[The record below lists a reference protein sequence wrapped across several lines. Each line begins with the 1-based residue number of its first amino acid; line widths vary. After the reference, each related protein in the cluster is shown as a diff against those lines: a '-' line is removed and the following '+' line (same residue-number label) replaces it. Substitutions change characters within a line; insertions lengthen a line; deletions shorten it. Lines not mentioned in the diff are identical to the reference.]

1 MSAPERYDPGD
12 RPSDRLR
19 LEHEARYAFAAQLA
33 EERDLLDVG
42 CGAGIGARTCIEA
55 GAKSATLLDADEAA
69 CNLARDT
76 LHGLK
81 KVEIRHGAAQALPWR
96 KPRFDLVLFLEII
109 EHLEDPRAALE
120 SLARVLRPRG
130 VVVLSTPAIN
140 DPGNRHHLR
149 CYETAEQLKDE
160 LRAVFAHVRIFS
172 QQALCGSAID
182 AGKTY
187 PRGQVLPTHWVAL
200 AGNDKLP
207 SVKSAASWHELDTY
221 EAATLRRLES
231 DIAHL
236 ERERDA
242 LKGELSA
249 MRRSLRWRIT
259 GRLARLLGLPE

>member
-1 MSAPERYDPGD
+1 MSAPERYDPGG

-33 EERDLLDVG
+33 AGRDLLDVG
-42 CGAGIGARTCIEA
+42 CGAGLGGLACMEA
-55 GAKSATLLDADEAA
+55 GAKSAALLDADEAA
-69 CNLARDT
+69 CNLARET
-76 LHGLK
+76 LHGFK
-81 KVEIRHGAAQALPWR
+81 KVEIRHGAAQALPW
-96 KPRFDLVLFLEII
+96 KKARFDLALFLEII

-120 SLARVLRPRG
+120 SLARVLRPHG
-130 VVVLSTPAIN
+130 VAVISTPAIH
-140 DPGNRHHLR
+140 DPGNPHHLR
-149 CYETAEQLKDE
+149 CYETADQLKDE
-160 LRAVFAHVRIFS
+160 LRAVFAHVRVFS

-187 PRGQVLPTHWVAL
+187 PQGRVPPTHWVAL

-207 SVKSAASWHELDTY
+207 SVKSAASWQELEIY

-236 ERERDA
+236 EREREA

-249 MRRSLRWRIT
+249 MRHSLRWRIT